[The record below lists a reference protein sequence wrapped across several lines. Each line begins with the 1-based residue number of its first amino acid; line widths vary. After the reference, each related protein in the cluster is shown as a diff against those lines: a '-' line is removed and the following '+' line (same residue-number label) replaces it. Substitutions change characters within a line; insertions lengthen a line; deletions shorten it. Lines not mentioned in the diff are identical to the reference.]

1 MQIQTSDRYLKFKI
15 KYFAVLIQ
23 FHQPVGSLIN
33 TDFCDKI
40 QKCVSQKAPEPLFD
54 RFL

>member
-1 MQIQTSDRYLKFKI
+1 MQIQIPDRYLKLKI

-23 FHQPVGSLIN
+23 FHQPVGILIN

-40 QKCVSQKAPEPLFD
+40 QKCVSKKAPKPLFD